1 MNDWGKFSGTRVQW
15 TVHDCEHIFIEPA
28 WQSQCSQTDIT
39 LFNQKIEKLQA
50 SLHLLEDDN
59 VCPVNQHVVFV
70 DSEKEGMEYIQA
82 IHIRWSRDS
91 PVGRAVVV
99 SMWQEHLFPTT
110 VVQVQCRTWHHVV
123 WVCCW
128 FSSLLKGFFL
138 QVLQFLSLNPI

>member
-15 TVHDCEHIFIEPA
+15 TVHDCEHIFVEPA

-70 DSEKEGMEYIQA
+70 DSEKEGMKYIQA
-82 IHIRWSRDS
+82 IHVRRSRDS
-91 PVGRAVVV
+91 PVG
-99 SMWQEHLFPTT
+99 
-110 VVQVQCRTWHHVV
+110 
-123 WVCCW
+123 
-128 FSSLLKGFFL
+128 
-138 QVLQFLSLNPI
+138 